1 LRTRSAVIGSPEQ
14 QLTTEHAKGCWTLP
28 ANSRKE
34 PTRQERKHGVDLAHI
49 WGAAS
54 LRRSTRPAPSWTAKP
69 TSEIAEERAVT
80 EPGEKYPSPALI
92 VLFGAVGAIVPIVL
106 LLLDRAEAPDLFGF
120 ALLVWPTS
128 IFMTG
133 VHQSAAHLTA
143 SAFLLPVL
151 ANVAIYLVFGSLLWL
166 GLVRPRSIVYLTIV
180 GLMYLTIVGF
190 AGFCELLLGS
200 SFS

>member
-1 LRTRSAVIGSPEQ
+1 MGYRKPPPLSPPGDVLDGQ
-14 QLTTEHAKGCWTLP
+14 A
-28 ANSRKE
+28 
-34 PTRQERKHGVDLAHI
+34 
-49 WGAAS
+49 
-54 LRRSTRPAPSWTAKP
+54 
-69 TSEIAEERAVT
+69 TSEIDEERAVT
-80 EPGEKYPSPALI
+80 VPGEKYPSLALI